1 MKVITAVVLLQSNRL
16 IEANQIT
23 EICKL
28 DNQKASLRRVDIPGK
43 MSKHEKACLLL
54 AKVQNDNLIFHLIQ
68 RSRYNAIKAYPN
80 FM

>member
-16 IEANQIT
+16 IEANLIT

-28 DNQKASLRRVDIPGK
+28 DNQKASLCKVDIPEK
-43 MSKHEKACLLL
+43 MSIPEKACLLL
-54 AKVQNDNLIFHLIQ
+54 AKEQNDYLIFHLIQ

>member
-16 IEANQIT
+16 IKANQIT

-28 DNQKASLRRVDIPGK
+28 DNQKGSLSRVDIPEK

-54 AKVQNDNLIFHLIQ
+54 AKEQNDNLIFHLIQ
-68 RSRYNAIKAYPN
+68 RSRYNTIKAYPN